1 MLPRALRIK
10 GFTRENRHEMIDYA
24 VSCISKCTGW
34 VTNHTMYS
42 NKMIVINFEI
52 EVKGVRDLLHLL
64 NENGLQLFED
74 SNKIINMFPEETVK
88 ANEDKEMLGS
98 INITFLNDEPST
110 KNHIPAIP
118 G

>member
-1 MLPRALRIK
+1 MLPSAIRIK

-24 VSCISKCTGW
+24 VSSISKCSGW

-52 EVKGVRDLLHLL
+52 EVSGIKELLHLL
-64 NENGLQLFED
+64 YQNGLNLFEE
-74 SNKIINMFPEETVK
+74 SNEIINTFPEIIVK
-88 ANEDKEMLGS
+88 TNADKEMIGS
-98 INITFLNDEPST
+98 LNLTFINDEPNT
-110 KNHIPAIP
+110 RNHIPAIP